1 MKLLLSLVLILT
13 FSTPFLSYADTAT
26 TGITVG
32 KKVILQSKI
41 LNEDRPLRIFIPET
55 VKDDQPLYVI
65 YLLDGVE
72 HFHTASGVIK
82 SLVDYEQIPNAML
95 VAIDTTNRVR
105 DYLPKVQGE
114 PKTEFQTFVKSKW
127 PDAGQ
132 TDNFLKFVSDELMP
146 FINSNY
152 STNGYSTLIGH
163 SNAGT
168 LALYTLVN
176 QPELFNNYI
185 AISPNSWWSDEELKN
200 NIIKYTK
207 NPKGAQELF
216 ISVASEG
223 ARFYTGALNTLVNL
237 EQQMPT
243 QLKWEYKHY
252 PTFTHMGTILPA
264 LSDSLIHLFSDLIFK
279 VTDEHGKFADVSL
292 ITGYYQALSDKYGFE
307 LKIPQDVYVEFAHSQ
322 QKFGNTKKAISTL
335 KRFTSDYPNAAYSH
349 MRLSQ
354 GYTADKQFKEA
365 VNSMKNALKLAKQN
379 SRDPML
385 VDALKDMVNE
395 AQENL

>member
-1 MKLLLSLVLILT
+1 
-13 FSTPFLSYADTAT
+13 
-26 TGITVG
+26 
-32 KKVILQSKI
+32 
-41 LNEDRPLRIFIPET
+41 
-55 VKDDQPLYVI
+55 
-65 YLLDGVE
+65 
-72 HFHTASGVIK
+72 
-82 SLVDYEQIPNAML
+82 ML
-95 VAIDTTNRVR
+95 VGIDTTNRVR
-105 DYLPKVQGE
+105 DYLPKVDGE
-114 PKTEFQTFVKSKW
+114 PKTEFQTFVKNKW
-127 PDAGQ
+127 PEAGQ
-132 TDNFLKFVSDELMP
+132 TDEFLKFVSDELMP
-146 FINSNY
+146 YINSNY
-152 STNGYSTLIGH
+152 STNGYNTLIGH

-207 NPKGAQELF
+207 SPKGGQSLF

-223 ARFYTGALNTLVNL
+223 SRFYTGVLNTLVNL

-252 PTFTHMGTILPA
+252 PTFSHMGTILPA
-264 LSDSLIHLFSDLIFK
+264 LSDSLIHLFGDLIFK
-279 VTDEHGKFADVSL
+279 VTDEHGRFADVSL

-322 QKFGNTKKAISTL
+322 QKFGNTAKAVTTL
-335 KRFTSDYPNAAYSH
+335 KHFTTHYPNAAYSH

-354 GYTADKQFKEA
+354 GYTANKQFKEA
-365 VNSMKNALKLAKQN
+365 VTSMKHALELAKQN

-385 VDALKDMVNE
+385 IDALKDMVNE
-395 AQENL
+395 AQKNL

>member
-13 FSTPFLSYADTAT
+13 FSTPFLSHAKTNT
-26 TGITVG
+26 TDITVG

-41 LNEDRPLRIFIPET
+41 LNEDRPIKIFIPDT

-72 HFHTASGVIK
+72 HFHTVSGVIK

-95 VAIDTTNRVR
+95 VGIDTTNRVR
-105 DYLPKVQGE
+105 DYLPKVEGE
-114 PKTEFQTFVKSKW
+114 PKTEFQTFVKNKW
-127 PDAGQ
+127 PEAGQ
-132 TDNFLKFVSDELMP
+132 TDKFLNFVSDELMP
-146 FINSNY
+146 YINSNY
-152 STNGYSTLIGH
+152 STNGYNTLIGH

-207 NPKGAQELF
+207 NPKGDQSLF

-223 ARFYTGALNTLVNL
+223 SRFYTGVLNTLVNL
-237 EQQMPT
+237 EQQTPS

-252 PTFTHMGTILPA
+252 PAFTHMGTILPA

-322 QKFGNTKKAISTL
+322 QKFGNTAKAITTL
-335 KRFTSDYPNAAYSH
+335 KHFTTHYPNATYSH

-365 VNSMKNALKLAKQN
+365 VTSMKHALELAKEN
-379 SRDPML
+379 KKDPL
-385 VDALKDMVNE
+385 LIDALKDMVNE
-395 AQENL
+395 AQKNL

>member
-13 FSTPFLSYADTAT
+13 FSTPFLSHAKTNT
-26 TGITVG
+26 TDITVG

-41 LNEDRPLRIFIPET
+41 LNEDRPIKIFIPDT
-55 VKDDQPLYVI
+55 VKDDKPLYVI

-72 HFHTASGVIK
+72 HFHTVSGVIK

-95 VAIDTTNRVR
+95 VGIDTTNRVR
-105 DYLPKVQGE
+105 DYLPKVEGE
-114 PKTEFQTFVKSKW
+114 PKTEFQTFVKNKW

-132 TDNFLKFVSDELMP
+132 TDKFLKFVSDELMP
-146 FINSNY
+146 YINSNY
-152 STNGYSTLIGH
+152 STNGYNTLIGH

-207 NPKGAQELF
+207 NPKGEQSLF

-223 ARFYTGALNTLVNL
+223 SRFYTGVLNTLVNL

-252 PTFTHMGTILPA
+252 PTFSHMGTILPA

-279 VTDEHGKFADVSL
+279 VTDEHGRFADVSL
-292 ITGYYQALSDKYGFE
+292 ITGYYQALSDKYEFE

-322 QKFGNTKKAISTL
+322 QKFGNTAKAITTL
-335 KRFTSDYPNAAYSH
+335 KHFTTHYPNATYSH

-354 GYTADKQFKEA
+354 GYTANKQFKEA
-365 VNSMKNALKLAKQN
+365 VTSMKYALELAKQN

>member
-1 MKLLLSLVLILT
+1 MKYLLSLVLILT
-13 FSTPFLSYADTAT
+13 FVTSSLSLAETTAT
-26 TGITVG
+26 DITVG
-32 KKVILQSKI
+32 KKIILQSKI
-41 LNEDRPLRIFIPET
+41 LNEDRPIRIYIPENI
-55 VKDDQPLYVI
+55 KDDEPLYVI

-82 SLVDYEQIPNAML
+82 SLIDYEQIPNAVL
-95 VAIDTTNRVR
+95 VGVDTTNRVR
-105 DYLPKVQGE
+105 DYLPQVQGE
-114 PKTEFQTFVKSKW
+114 PKTEFQTFVKNKW

-132 TDNFLKFVSDELMP
+132 TDKFLKFVSDELMP
-146 FINSNY
+146 YINSHY
-152 STNGYSTLIGH
+152 STNGYNTLIGH

-200 NIIKYTK
+200 NITKYSK
-207 NPKGAQELF
+207 NPKGNQSLF

-223 ARFYTGALNTLVNL
+223 SRFYTGVLNTLVNL
-237 EQQMPT
+237 EQQAPT

-252 PTFTHMGTILPA
+252 PSFTHMGTILPA
-264 LSDSLIHLFSDLIFK
+264 LSDSLIHLFGDLIFK

-307 LKIPQDVYVEFAHSQ
+307 LKIPRDVYVEFAHSQ
-322 QKFGNTKKAISTL
+322 QKFGNTKKAITTL
-335 KRFTSDYPNAAYSH
+335 KHFTTHYPNAAYSH

-354 GYTADKQFKEA
+354 GYTANKQFKEA
-365 VNSMKNALKLAKQN
+365 VTSMKHALELAKQN

-385 VDALKDMVNE
+385 IDALKDMVNE
-395 AQENL
+395 AQEKL

>member
-13 FSTPFLSYADTAT
+13 FSTPFLSHAKTNT
-26 TGITVG
+26 TDITVG

-41 LNEDRPLRIFIPET
+41 LNEDRPIKIFIPDT

-95 VAIDTTNRVR
+95 VGIDTTNRVR
-105 DYLPKVQGE
+105 DYLPKVEGE
-114 PKTEFQTFVKSKW
+114 PKTEFQTFVKNKW
-127 PDAGQ
+127 PDAGH
-132 TDNFLKFVSDELMP
+132 TDKFLKFVSDELMP
-146 FINSNY
+146 YINSNY
-152 STNGYSTLIGH
+152 STNGYNTLIGH

-207 NPKGAQELF
+207 NPKGDQSLF

-223 ARFYTGALNTLVNL
+223 ARFYTGVLNTLVNL
-237 EQQMPT
+237 EQQTPS

-252 PTFTHMGTILPA
+252 TAFTHMGTILPA
-264 LSDSLIHLFSDLIFK
+264 LSDSLIHLFNDLIFK

-322 QKFGNTKKAISTL
+322 QKFGNTAKAITTL
-335 KRFTSDYPNAAYSH
+335 KHFTTHYPNATYSH

-365 VNSMKNALKLAKQN
+365 VTSMKHALELAKEN
-379 SRDPML
+379 KKDPL
-385 VDALKDMVNE
+385 LIDALKDMVNE

>member
-1 MKLLLSLVLILT
+1 MKYLLSLVLILT
-13 FSTPFLSYADTAT
+13 FVTSSLSLAETTAT
-26 TGITVG
+26 DITVG
-32 KKVILQSKI
+32 KKIILQSKI
-41 LNEDRPLRIFIPET
+41 LNEDRPIRIYIPENI
-55 VKDDQPLYVI
+55 KDDEPLYVI

-82 SLVDYEQIPNAML
+82 SLIDYEQIPNAVL
-95 VAIDTTNRVR
+95 VGVDTTNRVR
-105 DYLPKVQGE
+105 DYLPQVQGE
-114 PKTEFQTFVKSKW
+114 PKTEFQTFVKNKW

-132 TDNFLKFVSDELMP
+132 TDKFLKFVSDELMP
-146 FINSNY
+146 YINSHY
-152 STNGYSTLIGH
+152 STNGYNTLIGH

-200 NIIKYTK
+200 NITKYSK
-207 NPKGAQELF
+207 NPKGNQSLF

-223 ARFYTGALNTLVNL
+223 SRFYTGVLNTLVNL
-237 EQQMPT
+237 EQQAPT

-252 PTFTHMGTILPA
+252 PSFTHMGTILPA
-264 LSDSLIHLFSDLIFK
+264 LSDSLIHLFGDLIFK

-307 LKIPQDVYVEFAHSQ
+307 LKIPRDVYVEFAHSQ
-322 QKFGNTKKAISTL
+322 QKFGNTKKAITTL
-335 KRFTSDYPNAAYSH
+335 KHFTTHYPNATYSH

-354 GYTADKQFKEA
+354 GYTANKQFKEA
-365 VNSMKNALKLAKQN
+365 VTSMKQALELAKQN

-385 VDALKDMVNE
+385 VDALQDMVNE

>member
-13 FSTPFLSYADTAT
+13 FSTPFLSHAKTNT
-26 TGITVG
+26 TDITVG

-41 LNEDRPLRIFIPET
+41 LNEDRPIKIFIPDT

-72 HFHTASGVIK
+72 HFHTTSGVIK

-95 VAIDTTNRVR
+95 VGIDTTNRVR
-105 DYLPKVQGE
+105 DYLPKVEGE
-114 PKTEFQTFVKSKW
+114 PKTEFQTFVKNKW
-127 PDAGQ
+127 PEAGQ
-132 TDNFLKFVSDELMP
+132 TDEFLKFVSDELMP
-146 FINSNY
+146 YINSNY
-152 STNGYSTLIGH
+152 STNGYNTLIGH

-207 NPKGAQELF
+207 NPKGGQSLF

-223 ARFYTGALNTLVNL
+223 SRFYTGVLNTLVNL

-252 PTFTHMGTILPA
+252 PTFSHMGTILPA
-264 LSDSLIHLFSDLIFK
+264 LSDSLIHLFGDLIFS
-279 VTDEHGKFADVSL
+279 VTDEHGRFADVSL

-322 QKFGNTKKAISTL
+322 QKFGNTAKAITTL
-335 KRFTSDYPNAAYSH
+335 KHFTTHYPNAAYSH

-354 GYTADKQFKEA
+354 GYTENKQFKEA
-365 VNSMKNALKLAKQN
+365 VTSMKHALELAKQN

-395 AQENL
+395 AQKNL

>member
-1 MKLLLSLVLILT
+1 MKYLLSLVLILT
-13 FSTPFLSYADTAT
+13 FVTSSLSLAETTAT
-26 TGITVG
+26 DITVG
-32 KKVILQSKI
+32 KKIILQSKI
-41 LNEDRPLRIFIPET
+41 LNEDRPIRIYIPENI
-55 VKDDQPLYVI
+55 KDDEPLYVI

-82 SLVDYEQIPNAML
+82 SLIDYEQIPNAVL
-95 VAIDTTNRVR
+95 VGVDTTNRVR
-105 DYLPKVQGE
+105 DYLPQVQGE
-114 PKTEFQTFVKSKW
+114 PKTEFQTFVKNKW

-132 TDNFLKFVSDELMP
+132 TDKFLKFVSDELMP
-146 FINSNY
+146 YINSHY
-152 STNGYSTLIGH
+152 STNGYNTLIGH

-200 NIIKYTK
+200 NITKYSK
-207 NPKGAQELF
+207 NPKGNQSLF

-223 ARFYTGALNTLVNL
+223 SRFYTGVLNTLVNL
-237 EQQMPT
+237 EQQAPT

-252 PTFTHMGTILPA
+252 PSFTHMGTILPA
-264 LSDSLIHLFSDLIFK
+264 LSDSLIHLFGDLIFK

-307 LKIPQDVYVEFAHSQ
+307 LKIPRDVYVEFAHSQ
-322 QKFGNTKKAISTL
+322 QKFGNTKKAITTL
-335 KRFTSDYPNAAYSH
+335 KHFTTHYPNAAYSH

-365 VNSMKNALKLAKQN
+365 VTSMKQALELAKQN

-385 VDALKDMVNE
+385 VDALQDMVNE

>member
-1 MKLLLSLVLILT
+1 MKYLLSLVLILT
-13 FSTPFLSYADTAT
+13 FVTSSLSLAETTAT
-26 TGITVG
+26 DITVG
-32 KKVILQSKI
+32 KKIILQSKI
-41 LNEDRPLRIFIPET
+41 LNEDRPIRIYIPENI
-55 VKDDQPLYVI
+55 KDDEPLYVI

-82 SLVDYEQIPNAML
+82 SLIDYEQIPNAVL
-95 VAIDTTNRVR
+95 VGVDTTNRVR
-105 DYLPKVQGE
+105 DYLPQVQGE
-114 PKTEFQTFVKSKW
+114 PKTEFQTFVKNKW

-132 TDNFLKFVSDELMP
+132 TDKFLKFVSDELMP
-146 FINSNY
+146 YINSHY
-152 STNGYSTLIGH
+152 STNGYNTLIGH

-200 NIIKYTK
+200 NITKYSK
-207 NPKGAQELF
+207 NPKGNQSLF

-223 ARFYTGALNTLVNL
+223 SRFYTGVLNTLVNL
-237 EQQMPT
+237 EQQAPT

-252 PTFTHMGTILPA
+252 PSFTHMGTILPA
-264 LSDSLIHLFSDLIFK
+264 LSDSLIHLFGDLIFK

-307 LKIPQDVYVEFAHSQ
+307 LKIPRDVYVEFAHSQ
-322 QKFGNTKKAISTL
+322 QKFGNTKKAITTL
-335 KRFTSDYPNAAYSH
+335 KHFTTHYPNAAYSH

-354 GYTADKQFKEA
+354 GYTADKQFTEA
-365 VNSMKNALKLAKQN
+365 VTSMKQALELAKQN

-385 VDALKDMVNE
+385 VDALQDMVNE
-395 AQENL
+395 AQEKI